1 MAKDK
6 EQATGETAVVEAPS
20 KQDTVVADIEQ
31 RADAKEAKR
40 WIDSKRI
47 PSPFRRSHL
56 AVLMDDYA
64 RDNGVDR
71 ATMKPHD
78 FLQQQGL
85 PNPTTLYRVTA
96 YKAGGKEV
104 VGDSQDIEAVD
115 SGEAIRVF
123 KEEGPNK
130 ENPELKKN
138 SVRFEVA
145 IVRA

>member
-6 EQATGETAVVEAPS
+6 DQVATETAVMEAPAKVS
-20 KQDTVVADIEQ
+20 EVAELEQ
-31 RADAKEAKR
+31 RAEAKEAKR

-64 RDNGVDR
+64 RDNGIDR
-71 ATMKPHD
+71 AVIKPRD
-78 FLQQQGL
+78 FLQEQAL

-123 KEEGPNK
+123 KEEGPYK
-130 ENPELKKN
+130 DDAELKKN

-145 IVRA
+145 IVKA